1 MMLIRRRRFLLWT
14 NSPLTSISTAY
25 MTTCHQDRLLDI
37 MMASRAIQDQQ
48 LENCLY
54 CNNVLPGTATGN
66 IFQLPTANSAVQEQE
81 QGNFRNMAMCHQDQ
95 EQENISNMAT
105 CHQDPEPEL
114 DNRLELDVL

>member
-1 MMLIRRRRFLLWT
+1 MMLIRRQESLADKPAAL
-14 NSPLTSISTAY
+14 LTSTAC
-25 MTTCHQDRLLDI
+25 MTTCHQDRLLDV

-81 QGNFRNMAMCHQDQ
+81 HGNLRN
-95 EQENISNMAT
+95 IAT

-114 DNRLELDVL
+114 DYR